1 MTENTVS
8 RRGNPAAT
16 RPAAANARRR
26 GRPSKA
32 ALARLKVTA
41 IVVAVAA
48 FTGTLGGI
56 VALNPGIKQTSS
68 TQTSSST
75 SASTGGQ
82 VAAVK
87 IVVPA
92 EPAAPQINSAPL
104 QLPQPSQ
111 SQLFLPR
118 TRTRGS

>member
-41 IVVAVAA
+41 IVVALAA
-48 FTGTLGGI
+48 FAGSLGGI
-56 VALNPGIKQTSS
+56 VALNPGVKQATSAS
-68 TQTSSST
+68 TA

>member
-75 SASTGGQ
+75 GGQ

>member
-68 TQTSSST
+68 TQTST
-75 SASTGGQ
+75 MSASTGGQ

>member
-1 MTENTVS
+1 MTENAVS
-8 RRGNPAAT
+8 GRGRATAT
-16 RPAAANARRR
+16 RPAAANTRRR

-32 ALARLKVTA
+32 VLARLKVTA
-41 IVVAVAA
+41 IVVAIAA
-48 FTGTLGGI
+48 FAGSLGGI
-56 VALNPGIKQTSS
+56 VALNPGVKQA
-68 TQTSSST
+68 T

-104 QLPQPSQ
+104 QLPLPSP

>member
-1 MTENTVS
+1 MTENTAS
-8 RRGNPAAT
+8 SRGNPAAT

-48 FTGTLGGI
+48 FAGTLGGI
-56 VALNPGIKQTSS
+56 VAVNPGIKQT
-68 TQTSSST
+68 SST

-82 VAAVK
+82 VASVK